1 MTELKMNQP
10 HPQSTSLDAVDQQIV
25 VLLRQDGRMTFT
37 EIAKR
42 LDIPEATARYRVQRL
57 LQSGAIQI
65 HAWPNPEK
73 LGTPHIL
80 MLYLVV
86 ENNQVMTVAQ
96 QLTSMDE
103 VRFVAVT
110 AGRYNIIA
118 DVYYGTH
125 SELLDFLSKLHSI
138 SGVLSYE
145 SQIVLKL
152 LKAEYKYTLT

>member
-1 MTELKMNQP
+1 MTP
-10 HPQSTSLDAVDQQIV
+10 SSSTHTSLDAVDQQIIT
-25 VLLRQDGRMTFT
+25 LLRLDGRMTFT
-37 EIAKR
+37 EISKR

-86 ENNQVMTVAQ
+86 ENTQVMSVAE
-96 QLTSMDE
+96 QLTAMDE

-118 DVYYGTH
+118 DVYYGQH
-125 SELLDFLSKLHSI
+125 SELLDFLSKLHNV

-145 SQIVLKL
+145 SQILLKL
-152 LKAEYKYTLT
+152 LKAEYKYTLS